1 MFFKKKK
8 DSLKIQDISSVCPD
22 YTAKPE
28 KEQEKAEQEEKKELP
43 EDSGK
48 DRKKRKKEKKQEKQR
63 IKSTK
68 TRRKSP
74 VVRVLKGVG
83 VLLVLGLLVYYA
95 VLPALVGNHTVYVEK
110 ISNIMGLGSGN
121 GTLNRYAGIVESQ
134 DEWTVKVEGGQS
146 VKEVY
151 VKEGDNV
158 KLGDPLFSY
167 DKEEIQ
173 LNLSQAKLELKQI
186 EGDISAAKSQISSLE
201 NLKDNASSSD
211 QLEYEVQI
219 QSLKANQKKLE
230 YDQKNQQAAIDSL
243 EKSAENAV
251 VKSELAGVVKKID
264 SSVLTGGAAED
275 ADFISILAT
284 GDYRIKSMVNEQNQ
298 WTLEEGAAVIVRSRV
313 DESVTWTGKIVTID
327 LEDAQKKDSA
337 YGEEDSLTSS
347 TSYPFYIKLDSSEGL
362 LLGQHVYVEL
372 DQGQEQKRDGVWLEG
387 YYLVQEGDKTYVWT
401 ENAFHLLEKREV
413 TLGQFDEA
421 LGKYEILS
429 GLTQEDYIA
438 FPTED
443 LHIWMRTT
451 KESESQQEGSVFE
464 GQQDEFQ
471 MEDDS
476 FQNFDTNEKK
486 DPDGSQDGS
495 STEDGGTDSGDDLGP
510 VGKIGEGQE
519 VLL

>member
-8 DSLKIQDISSVCPD
+8 DSLKIQDISSACPD
-22 YTAKPE
+22 YTVAE
-28 KEQEKAEQEEKKELP
+28 KEREKTVQEEQKELP
-43 EDSGK
+43 AAPGK
-48 DRKKRKKEKKQEKQR
+48 DRRKRKKEKKQEKQR
-63 IKSTK
+63 IQSTR

-74 VVRVLKGVG
+74 VVRVITCLG
-83 VLLVLGLLVYYA
+83 VLLVAGLLVYYV
-95 VLPALVGNHTVYVEK
+95 VLPVLVGNHSVSVER

-134 DEWTVKVEGGQS
+134 DEWTVKAEGGQS

-158 KLGDPLFSY
+158 SLGDPLFSY

-186 EGDISAAKSQISSLE
+186 EADISAAKSQISSLE

-230 YDQKNQQAAIDSL
+230 YDQKNQQAVIESL

-264 SSVLTGGAAED
+264 SSVLSGGTGED
-275 ADFISILAT
+275 TDFISILAT

-313 DESVTWTGKIVTID
+313 DESMTWTGKIVTID
-327 LEDAQKKDSA
+327 LDDVQKKDSS
-337 YGEEDSLTSS
+337 YGEDGNLTSS
-347 TSYPFYIKLDSSEGL
+347 SSYPFYIKLDSSEGL

-401 ENAFHLLEKREV
+401 ENIFHLLEKREV

-443 LHIWMRTT
+443 LHMWMRTT
-451 KESESQQEGSVFE
+451 KESESQQEGTASE

-476 FQNFDTNEKK
+476 FQNFDANEKN
-486 DPDGSQDGS
+486 DPDDSQDGS
-495 STEDGGTDSGDDLGP
+495 SAEDGGDDLGP
-510 VGKIGEGQE
+510 VGKLGEDQE